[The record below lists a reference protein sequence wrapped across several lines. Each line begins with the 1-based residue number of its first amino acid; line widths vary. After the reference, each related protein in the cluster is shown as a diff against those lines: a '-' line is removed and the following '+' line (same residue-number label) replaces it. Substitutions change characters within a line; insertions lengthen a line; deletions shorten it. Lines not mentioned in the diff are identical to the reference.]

1 MSRLTDE
8 LRLLETERDDAV
20 RVGEE
25 CARTVVKLEEM
36 VSRGVESAGE
46 QATRLAGLPHANAF
60 KPAAGSTFTTTAAA
74 APQVRLLEALA
85 LNKVSEGDDD
95 GARRVLQVGRD
106 AGTSC

>member
-36 VSRGVESAGE
+36 VSRGVESAVVCRNRRHGFLHCH
-46 QATRLAGLPHANAF
+46 TRAL
-60 KPAAGSTFTTTAAA
+60 KPAAG
-74 APQVRLLEALA
+74 
-85 LNKVSEGDDD
+85 
-95 GARRVLQVGRD
+95 
-106 AGTSC
+106 